1 LSIFKI
7 KENLSVLPNTFS
19 EALYPYGFEECV
31 VKESKAYDIKPEKI
45 LAMIKIESNFNYNAV
60 SPVGA
65 TGLMQIM
72 PQTGKGIARNLK
84 IAEYD
89 LNDPCTS
96 IKFGVNYISW
106 LGKYYK
112 GQIEYM
118 VAAYNGGPGNV
129 DKWKVRELNSKD
141 IDYFSEFTPFNE
153 TRDYIFRT
161 KKYIIQYESIY
172 KNR

>member
-1 LSIFKI
+1 MLKI
-7 KENLSVLPNTFS
+7 RENLSLLPKSFS
-19 EALYPYGFEECV
+19 EALYPYGFEDCV
-31 VKESKAYDIKPEKI
+31 GSESKSYRIKPELI
-45 LAMIKIESNFNYNAV
+45 LSMIKIESNFNSNAV

-65 TGLMQIM
+65 SGLMQLM
-72 PQTGKGIARNLK
+72 PQTAKGIARNLK
-84 IAEYD
+84 ISKYD

-96 IKFGVNYISW
+96 IKFGVDYIAW
-106 LGKYYK
+106 LNRYYK

-129 DKWKVRELNSKD
+129 DKWKARELNSKD
-141 IDYFSEFTPFNE
+141 IDYFSEFTPYNE

-161 KKYIIQYESIY
+161 KKYLIQYESVY